1 MNKQLQDAFDA
12 ALALPEEEQEAI
24 AAQVE
29 AAVAEAR
36 RRRRA
41 ERLEEIVRLS
51 PLHGKGHLIREASRD
66 IRENAAFRSEM
77 PDEG

>member
-36 RRRRA
+36 RRRR
-41 ERLEEIVRLS
+41 ETQLEAMLRESL
-51 PLHGKGHLIREASRD
+51 LHGKGHVLREASRD
-66 IRENAAFRSEM
+66 MRENSAFGSEM
-77 PDEG
+77 GEG